1 LQPVDLSLIDDLWV
15 PNVFIYNLKTFKVR
29 EKYVTSCNT
38 LYNHLIRKPVSRKVV
53 KSSILGAKRQRPG
66 AIGLGPRPRGLGQGG
81 GGLGAMAARPGQR
94 WALIM
99 CCCFQNLRRGSST
112 NNGPC
117 HVSGNFLPLKG
128 FKGWRVNEN
137 SLSSQGPSS
146 ALFSPFAKESR
157 SNDTARANIFTSP
170 EITLASIL
178 HDICNEMDNFFRRS
192 SKTQEWTPLI
202 Q

>member
-81 GGLGAMAARPGQR
+81 GG
-94 WALIM
+94 
-99 CCCFQNLRRGSST
+99 RGVGSY
-112 NNGPC
+112 G
-117 HVSGNFLPLKG
+117 L
-128 FKGWRVNEN
+128 
-137 SLSSQGPSS
+137 
-146 ALFSPFAKESR
+146 
-157 SNDTARANIFTSP
+157 
-170 EITLASIL
+170 
-178 HDICNEMDNFFRRS
+178 
-192 SKTQEWTPLI
+192 
-202 Q
+202 